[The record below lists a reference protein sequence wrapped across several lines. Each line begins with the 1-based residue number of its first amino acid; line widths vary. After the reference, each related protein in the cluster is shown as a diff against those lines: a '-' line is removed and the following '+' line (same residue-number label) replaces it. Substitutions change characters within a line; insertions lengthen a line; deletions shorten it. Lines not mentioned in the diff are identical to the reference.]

1 MRNLRLRLTLAAL
14 PLLFW
19 NAAAAQ
25 NPCGYAF
32 SITGQKLF
40 EDHCASC
47 HGLDGKGDGPSAEGQ
62 SKKPADLTAGPIHS
76 RNLYGHFG
84 LIRLTALGSDQ
95 PWVKA

>member
-62 SKKPADLTAGPIHS
+62 SKKPADLTATYPLS
-76 RNLYGHFG
+76 QPLRAL
-84 LIRLTALGSDQ
+84 RARCLTALGSDQ